1 MTDRPAHG
9 RAEEGTRGTGAATP
23 TAAVV
28 APGGCAIEVHLLA
41 LAPDGFSLQRFAE
54 EGIALPQNI
63 ARSVAARRME
73 YFYGRLA
80 ARHAL
85 APLGLAHVQIGT
97 GNMREPL
104 WPDGV
109 RGSISHNRRFA
120 AAAALPAGDGRAV
133 GLDLE
138 SVAGA
143 AVRAALIRTAVS
155 PAELAYLASLHA
167 PYSFDCLLTLVF
179 SAKES
184 FFKAA
189 FPEVGRYFDFDA
201 VALRAFDF
209 DAGSMRFDVRE
220 PLCAGLGPGASRLI
234 HFVMIDA
241 DTVLTCCSW
250 TARSTAGRS

>member
-1 MTDRPAHG
+1 MNDRPA
-9 RAEEGTRGTGAATP
+9 RARPEEGTRGARAAAP

-28 APGGCAIEVHLLA
+28 TLGACAIDVHLLA
-41 LAPDGFSLQRFAE
+41 LVPDGFSLQRFDE
-54 EGIALPQNI
+54 EGIALPENI
-63 ARSVAARRME
+63 ARSVPARRME

-80 ARHAL
+80 ARNAL

-97 GNMREPL
+97 GTMREPL

-120 AAAALPAGDGRAV
+120 AAVALPAGDGRAV

-138 SVAGA
+138 TVVGTAS
-143 AVRAALIRTAVS
+143 RATLISTAVS
-155 PAELAYLASLHA
+155 SAELAYLASLDA

-201 VALRAFDF
+201 VALREFDF
-209 DAGSMRFDVRE
+209 GAGSMRFDVRE
-220 PLCAGLGPGASRLI
+220 ALCAGLGPGASRLI

-250 TARSTAGRS
+250 PARSTARGS